1 MENDILDLNLN
12 SDFDFFKDCRL
23 ALIKA
28 DVPHY
33 KLVNEINNAFNFN
46 LKREPKLDIVIYTE
60 TSQIDL
66 ENTISSDFLSTP
78 LHIIEDRY
86 FPLHR
91 YVYPH
96 SSIEMYIISN
106 HVNDA
111 ILIADL
117 ADINYYFIIKHAEN
131 LTFDEDILTLLA
143 KVNGVNQV
151 QEIDI
156 STFEYKSYLQFE

>member
-1 MENDILDLNLN
+1 MENGILDLNLN

-28 DVPHY
+28 AVPHY
-33 KLVNEINNAFNFN
+33 KLVNEINKAFNFN
-46 LKREPKLDIVIYTE
+46 LKREPKLDIVIYSE
-60 TSQIDL
+60 TSQLDL
-66 ENTISSDFLSTP
+66 ENTITSDFLSTTLP
-78 LHIIEDRY
+78 IIEDKY

-106 HVNDA
+106 QVNSDF
-111 ILIADL
+111 LIAEL

-143 KVNGVNQV
+143 KVNAIDQV
-151 QEIDI
+151 QEVDI